1 LLTSSS
7 ETIITSFPSG
17 IYSSSPTDVEDLYL
31 SITRSLF
38 HDPQQL
44 RTVEH
49 FYALLVK
56 KAAGYM
62 FSEIN
67 RSTIDM
73 VEIYRWVAGKKV
85 SSAKGS

>member
-1 LLTSSS
+1 M
-7 ETIITSFPSG
+7 
-17 IYSSSPTDVEDLYL
+17 
-31 SITRSLF
+31 F